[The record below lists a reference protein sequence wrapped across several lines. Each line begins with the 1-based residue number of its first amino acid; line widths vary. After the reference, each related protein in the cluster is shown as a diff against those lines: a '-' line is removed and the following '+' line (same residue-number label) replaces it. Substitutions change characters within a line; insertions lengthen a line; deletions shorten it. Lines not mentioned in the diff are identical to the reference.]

1 MKNLEEIDCNEE
13 IWSYIC
19 DNEVVQ
25 SAWGRLENECRFA
38 FKTKD
43 KSITEDDIENAIWGK
58 YPNTDQIRVYKIKK
72 SHLKEAEEFEK
83 GYRYFAVS
91 MIIYNSGICG

>member
-13 IWSYIC
+13 IWNYIC
-19 DNEVVQ
+19 DDADIQ
-25 SAWGRLENECRFA
+25 SGWGGLENECRFA

-43 KSITEDDIENAIWGK
+43 KTITEEDIANAVWEK
-58 YPNTDQIRVYKIKK
+58 YSNADQIYVYKIKK
-72 SHLKEAEEFEK
+72 SRLKEVYEFEK
-83 GYRYFAVS
+83 EYRYFAVS